1 MNIAGFDKLSAVD
14 WPGCV
19 SAVVFTP
26 GCTMNCAFCHNRILL
41 GGGGSPG
48 FAVEDVLATLE
59 RRRGFLDGLV
69 ITGGEPTIQHGL
81 EAFIRAVRRL
91 GFGVKLDTNG
101 TRPGVLK
108 HLLAKGL
115 LDYVA
120 MDVKAPWGL
129 YEDVCGA
136 PVDLDAIRA
145 SIECLIEGGTPYE
158 FRTTVLPY
166 FEPQDIAEI
175 AGIIR
180 GAARYVLQQFRQDNE
195 IALRDPRLAASPHP
209 ATWFAARLAE
219 LRPRFRN
226 VSTRGVDLKAAN
238 TA

>member
-1 MNIAGFDKLSAVD
+1 MNIAGFDKLSTVD

-41 GGGGSPG
+41 GNPTNAG
-48 FAVEDVLATLE
+48 FAVEEVLATLK
-59 RRRGFLDGLV
+59 RRQGFLDGLV
-69 ITGGEPTIQHGL
+69 ITGGEPTIQRGL
-81 EAFIRAVRRL
+81 EDFIRAVREL

-101 TRPGVLK
+101 TRPEVVK
-108 HLLAKGL
+108 HLIAEGL

-120 MDVKAPWGL
+120 MDVKAPWNR

-136 PVDLDAIRA
+136 PVNLDAVRATIR
-145 SIECLIEGGTPYE
+145 CLIEGTIPYE

-166 FEPQDIAEI
+166 FQPEDIAGIAEI
-175 AGIIR
+175 IH
-180 GAARYVLQQFRQDNE
+180 GAERYVLQQFRQDKE
-195 IALRDPRLAASPHP
+195 IVLRDSRLAEPPHS
-209 ATWFAARLAE
+209 AQWFADRLAE
-219 LRPRFRN
+219 LRLRFPD
-226 VSTRGVDLKAAN
+226 VSTRGVDLQAAN

>member
-1 MNIAGFDKLSAVD
+1 MNIAGFDKLSTVD

-41 GGGGSPG
+41 GAGGSPG
-48 FAVEDVLATLE
+48 FAVEDVLVTLE

-81 EAFIRAVRRL
+81 EDFIRAVRRL

-101 TRPGVLK
+101 TRPRVLE
-108 HLLAKGL
+108 HLLAEGL
-115 LDYVA
+115 LDYAA

-129 YEDVCGA
+129 YEDVCGG

-145 SIECLIEGGTPYE
+145 SIQRLIEGTTPYE

-166 FEPQDIAEI
+166 FQPEDIAEI

-180 GAARYVLQQFRQDNE
+180 GATRYVLQQFRQDNE
-195 IALRDPRLAASPHP
+195 IVLRDARLAAAPHP

-219 LRPRFRN
+219 LRRRLPD
-226 VSTRGVDLKAAN
+226 VSTRGVDLQVAN